1 MKNFD
6 DIEKLWRQQNI
17 TAPSDPRKT
26 RAVQATVARDANRYG
41 RLLKWGIFI
50 LLFGIFVGQLLM
62 VVNYLH
68 GKWPLT
74 FSNVLEHLVSLTFQI
89 GLLILVLRRHRAHQT
104 LLKKSA
110 ASVRENVSV
119 ALAVVEREMHH
130 YRTDAWILP
139 AYLLLASVSLGD
151 HFVSGRFDATGML
164 GRLLFIWG
172 LGGVLGAVALRHYR
186 RVLGPQ
192 KQQLTELLND
202 LDET

>member
-1 MKNFD
+1 MNNFN

-17 TAPSDPRKT
+17 TAPADPRKA
-26 RAVQATVARDANRYG
+26 RAAQVTVERDANRYG

-74 FSNVLEHLVSLTFQI
+74 FSNVLEHLVSLALQI

-119 ALAVVEREMHH
+119 ALAVVEREMRHF
-130 YRTDAWILP
+130 RTDTWVLP
-139 AYLLLASVSLGD
+139 AFLVLTSVSIGD
-151 HFVSGRFDATGML
+151 HFVSGQFDATGML
-164 GRLLFIWG
+164 GRLLFTWG
-172 LGGVLGAVALRHYR
+172 LGGVLYAVALRHLR
-186 RVLGPQ
+186 RVLGPR
-192 KQQLTELLND
+192 KQQLTELLTD
-202 LDET
+202 LDDT